1 MRRAR
6 TRRIVDSMRAER
18 NDGSRASLDGPTAC
32 FACAKP
38 LSSPEPCTKCLAVA
52 FCAPSCRARG
62 GHDEAQCAR
71 YARYASNA
79 SSLARANR
87 PSTDASSSGARPL
100 DDDDVRDAV
109 ERLTRAYGDAG
120 LPSVEDDEDE
130 AMIDVFADVRYDDA
144 FGPALSVVDA
154 FRRVYEDYV
163 VVRDEREPEK
173 GAARVVAL
181 GATSEFELAR
191 WRTFAVL
198 TLLDGCVDVVVD
210 MVGPELPQKS
220 ETRSW
225 TFASSSSSSSSSLTV
240 CTHAGY
246 FPDDF
251 KPPPDCDMYV
261 AFNAG
266 LPIGDDWRAAV
277 AAVVDA
283 HLRASDAAAAS
294 ASTKRARPDARS
306 LRPPPFWASDYN
318 EEAASIGFECLRAVV
333 TERLAER
340 SSLLRPVFLEPI
352 YLNPFRSPRVFTQPT
367 CAIPMTSNAFAF
379 AFVGLTALA

>member
-1 MRRAR
+1 M
-6 TRRIVDSMRAER
+6 
-18 NDGSRASLDGPTAC
+18 
-32 FACAKP
+32 
-38 LSSPEPCTKCLAVA
+38 
-52 FCAPSCRARG
+52 
-62 GHDEAQCAR
+62 
-71 YARYASNA
+71 
-79 SSLARANR
+79 
-87 PSTDASSSGARPL
+87 
-100 DDDDVRDAV
+100 
-109 ERLTRAYGDAG
+109 
-120 LPSVEDDEDE
+120 
-130 AMIDVFADVRYDDA
+130 
-144 FGPALSVVDA
+144 
-154 FRRVYEDYV
+154 
-163 VVRDEREPEK
+163 
-173 GAARVVAL
+173 
-181 GATSEFELAR
+181 
-191 WRTFAVL
+191 L

-266 LPIGDDWRAAV
+266 LPIGDDWRAPSPPSST
-277 AAVVDA
+277 
-283 HLRASDAAAAS
+283 RTSERGDAAAAS

-340 SSLLRPVFLEPI
+340 CRCFGPSFSSPSTSTRSVRLASSR
-352 YLNPFRSPRVFTQPT
+352 NPRARFR
-367 CAIPMTSNAFAF
+367 
-379 AFVGLTALA
+379 

>member
-1 MRRAR
+1 
-6 TRRIVDSMRAER
+6 MRAALD
-18 NDGSRASLDGPTAC
+18 DGSRATLDGPTAC

-38 LSSPEPCTKCLAVA
+38 ISSPEPCAKCLAVA

-79 SSLARANR
+79 SSLSRACR
-87 PSTDASSSGARPL
+87 SSTDASTSDARPL
-100 DDDDVRDAV
+100 DADDVREAA
-109 ERLTRAYGDAG
+109 ERLARAYSDVG
-120 LPSVEDDEDE
+120 LPSVEDAAAA
-130 AMIDVFADVRYDDA
+130 AMMDVFADERFQDA

-163 VVRDEREPEK
+163 VVRNEREPEK
-173 GAARVVAL
+173 GVVRIVAL

-191 WRTFAVL
+191 WRTFAAL
-198 TLLDGCVDVVVD
+198 TLLDRCEDVVVD
-210 MVGPELPQKS
+210 MVGPELPRRS

-225 TFASSSSSSSSSLTV
+225 TFASSSSLTV
-240 CTHAGY
+240 STHAGY

-251 KPPPDCDMYV
+251 APPPDCDMYV

-266 LPIGDDWRAAV
+266 LPIGEDWRAAID
-277 AAVVDA
+277 AVVDA
-283 HLRASDAAAAS
+283 HLHASDAS
-294 ASTKRARPDARS
+294 SSFSSSVSTKRARVDARL

-318 EEAASIGFECLRAVV
+318 EEAASFGFECLRAVV

-340 SSLLRPVFLEPI
+340 SSPLRPVFLEPI
-352 YLNPFRSPRVFTQPT
+352 YLNPFRSPRVFTEPT

-379 AFVGLTALA
+379 AFIGLTALD